1 MELLNKKYQLP
12 QTVLTAL
19 EIDKDIILTEKEII
33 EAVMVANRNKKANI
47 HREQYK
53 NKLLSDTSW
62 KPFDY
67 EDLEMYFQ
75 QRYFELFEK
84 DFDYNEFTEPVI
96 EKILKYFANDK
107 SFESLGDGYSL
118 RKGLFIIG
126 PVGVGKTSIFR
137 ALQAIVPRQ
146 FRIVHCEKDVEQSY
160 SEAGSS
166 CIDAFVEVKYQ
177 SDQRPRGCLFDD
189 FGTESVANH
198 FGNRKSVMDSII
210 QAIYPNRTH
219 FNCFHIVSNLYPKDL
234 TEKYDGRTV
243 DRMVEMFNFIK
254 FNPDTPSKRA

>member
-1 MELLNKKYQLP
+1 MELLNKNSQLP
-12 QTVLTAL
+12 QPVLTAL
-19 EIDKDIILTEKEII
+19 ETESDIILSLDEIRA
-33 EAVMVANRNKKANI
+33 AVRQANREKQAMIHRQEYNKK
-47 HREQYK
+47 
-53 NKLLSDTSW
+53 LSQETTWNS
-62 KPFDY
+62 FDY

-84 DFDYNEFTEPVI
+84 EFDYNEFTEPVI

-107 SFESLGDGYSL
+107 SFEDLGDGYSL

-126 PVGVGKTSIFR
+126 PVGVGKTSVFR

-160 SEAGSS
+160 SEKGSAS
-166 CIDAFVEVKYQ
+166 IDSFVEVKYQ

-189 FGTESVANH
+189 FGTEEVASH
-198 FGNRKSVMDSII
+198 FGNRKSVMDSVI
-210 QAIYPNRTH
+210 QAIYPNRTQ
-219 FNCFHIVSNLYPKDL
+219 FNCFHVVSNLYPKEL
-234 TEKYDGRTV
+234 TEKYDGRTI

-254 FNPDTPSKRA
+254 FNPETPSKRK